1 MARNVLESSL
11 LGAGFSIIFQILCRI
26 LTFGINAYIVRH
38 VGREVLGIMNVRL
51 LLLES
56 TLLFLS
62 REAIN
67 RAALSANAQ
76 QRDKCPWG
84 QLINQMWLTV
94 PICLVLCAPCLYIW
108 LNWLSAVDEPFTQQY
123 EFGCYAVALSC
134 VLELL
139 AESSVF
145 VAQVFCFVKLKIVL
159 NTLHILVRS
168 AIFLWIVM
176 GNRQAAIYAFA
187 IAQLASAVTIVLGQY
202 GFFYFYIKRFKIFRE
217 KSISQ
222 QKKST
227 SSSGSKT
234 LISSWELSLFKHM
247 DDFPFAKLTDFLPG
261 FLTQSHEKYLNR
273 ELQTL
278 TLSFVK
284 QGILKQILT
293 EGEKYV
299 MSVSPVLS
307 FGEQATYDVVNNLGS
322 LAARFIFRPIED
334 SSYFYFT
341 QTVSRDTRLAK
352 QPVERVRQASNVL
365 NNLLLGVSSIGLLAF
380 TFGQSY
386 SHTVLLLYG
395 GEDFVSGGLPQSLLQ
410 WHCLAIYL
418 LAINGISEGYMF
430 ATNTSRDIDKYN
442 YLMAIFSISFLVL
455 SYILTGIFGPVG
467 FIFANCINM
476 ASRILYSTHY
486 IRQQYQPLGLN
497 PLQGL
502 WPGKLFGG
510 ALICAGAVCYWY
522 QSSSL
527 GLHLGIGLVAG
538 LICLLFWAFAHWDLV
553 RLAWIYG
560 RRIKI
565 E

>member
-1 MARNVLESSL
+1 MARNVLQSSL

-26 LTFGINAYIVRH
+26 LTFGINAYIVRN

-67 RAALSANAQ
+67 RAALSANSQ
-76 QRDKCPWG
+76 QREKCSWA

-94 PICLVLCAPCLYIW
+94 PICAALCVPCLYIW
-108 LNWLSAVDEPFTQQY
+108 LHWLSAVDAPYSAQY
-123 EFGCYAVALSC
+123 EFACYAVALSC
-134 VLELL
+134 VLELV
-139 AESSVF
+139 AESTVF

-168 AIFLWIVM
+168 AIFLWIVT
-176 GNRQAAIYAFA
+176 GDRSAAINAFA
-187 IAQLASAVTIVLGQY
+187 IAQLSSALTIVLGQY
-202 GFFYFYIKRFKIFRE
+202 GFFLFYINRFNDFKLRQQTR
-217 KSISQ
+217 KSKAVQ
-222 QKKST
+222 APN
-227 SSSGSKT
+227 
-234 LISSWELSLFKHM
+234 SWERSLFDHM
-247 DDFPFAKLTDFLPG
+247 DDFPFTKLSQLLPG
-261 FLTQSHEKYLNR
+261 VLSCSGGEPWLNR

-284 QGILKQILT
+284 QGVLKQILT

-322 LAARFIFRPIED
+322 MAARFIFRPIED
-334 SSYFYFT
+334 SAYFYFT
-341 QTVSRDTRLAK
+341 QTIARDTRLSK
-352 QPVERVRQASNVL
+352 QPPERVRQASSVL

-386 SHTVLLLYG
+386 SHTLLLLYG
-395 GEDFVSGGLPQSLLQ
+395 GEDFVAGGLPQRLLQ

-418 LAINGISEGYMF
+418 LSVNGISEGYMF

-476 ASRILYSTHY
+476 LGRILYSTRY
-486 IRQQYQPLGLN
+486 IWHQYQPLGLN

-510 ALICAGAVCYWY
+510 TLVLAGLACYWY
-522 QSSSL
+522 RNAVFST
-527 GLHLGIGLVAG
+527 HMGIGLAAGVLCLVAWA
-538 LICLLFWAFAHWDLV
+538 LAHRDLMLLGWK
-553 RLAWIYG
+553 YG

>member
-1 MARNVLESSL
+1 MARNVLQSSL

-67 RAALSANAQ
+67 RAALSANSQ
-76 QRDKCPWG
+76 QRDKCSWA

-94 PICLVLCAPCLYIW
+94 PICAALCVPCLYIW
-108 LNWLSAVDEPFTQQY
+108 LHWLSAVDAPYSGQY
-123 EFGCYAVALSC
+123 VFACYAVALSC
-134 VLELL
+134 VLELT
-139 AESSVF
+139 AESTVF
-145 VAQVFCFVKLKIVL
+145 VSQVFCFVKLKIVL

-168 AIFLWIVM
+168 IIFLWIVT
-176 GNRQAAIYAFA
+176 GDRSAAITAFA
-187 IAQLASAVTIVLGQY
+187 IAQLASAITIVVGQY
-202 GFFYFYIKRFKIFRE
+202 GFFQYYIRRFNDFKHHQGRKN
-217 KSISQ
+217 KS
-222 QKKST
+222 
-227 SSSGSKT
+227 
-234 LISSWELSLFKHM
+234 SSWERSLFENM
-247 DDFPFAKLTDFLPG
+247 DDFPFTKLSELLPG
-261 FLTQSHEKYLNR
+261 VLNRSDDGFFNR

-284 QGILKQILT
+284 QGVLKQILT

-322 LAARFIFRPIED
+322 MAARFIFRPIED
-334 SSYFYFT
+334 SAYFYFT
-341 QTVSRDTRLAK
+341 QTISRDTRLAK
-352 QPVERVRQASNVL
+352 QPPERVRQASSVL
-365 NNLLLGVSSIGLLAF
+365 HNLLLGVSSIGLLAF
-380 TFGQSY
+380 TFGQNY
-386 SHTVLLLYG
+386 SHTLLLLYG
-395 GEDFVSGGLPQSLLQ
+395 GEDFVAGGLPQRLLQ

-418 LAINGISEGYMF
+418 LSVNGISEGYMF

-476 ASRILYSTHY
+476 LGRIVYSTWY
-486 IRQQYQPLGLN
+486 IRHQYQPLSLN

-510 ALICAGAVCYWY
+510 TLMFAGVICYRYHDAILAT
-522 QSSSL
+522 
-527 GLHLGIGLVAG
+527 HLGVGLGAG
-538 LICLLFWAFAHWDLV
+538 ILCLLAWSLAHRELV
-553 RLAWIYG
+553 HLAWKYG

>member
-1 MARNVLESSL
+1 MARNVLQSSL

-26 LTFGINAYIVRH
+26 LTFGINAYIVRN

-67 RAALSANAQ
+67 RAALSANSQ
-76 QRDKCPWG
+76 QRDKCSWA

-94 PICLVLCAPCLYIW
+94 PICAALCIPCLYIW
-108 LNWLSAVDEPFTQQY
+108 LHWLSAVDAPYSSQY
-123 EFGCYAVALSC
+123 VFACYAVALSC

-139 AESSVF
+139 AESAVF
-145 VAQVFCFVKLKIVL
+145 VSQVFCFVKLKIVL

-168 AIFLWIVM
+168 IIFLWIVT
-176 GNRQAAIYAFA
+176 GDRSVAILAFA
-187 IAQLASAVTIVLGQY
+187 IAQLASAFTIVLGQY
-202 GFFYFYIKRFKIFRE
+202 GFFHYYIRRFNDFKL
-217 KSISQ
+217 Q
-222 QKKST
+222 QQQQGRK
-227 SSSGSKT
+227 SKT
-234 LISSWELSLFKHM
+234 VPETSSWERSLFENM
-247 DDFPFAKLTDFLPG
+247 DDFPFTKLSELLPG
-261 FLTQSHEKYLNR
+261 VISRSGDGFFNR

-284 QGILKQILT
+284 QGVLKQILT

-322 LAARFIFRPIED
+322 MAARFIFRPIED
-334 SSYFYFT
+334 SAYFYFT
-341 QTVSRDTRLAK
+341 QTIARDTRLAK
-352 QPVERVRQASNVL
+352 QPPERVRQASSVL
-365 NNLLLGVSSIGLLAF
+365 HNLLLGVSSIGLIAF

-386 SHTVLLLYG
+386 SHTLLLLYG
-395 GEDFVSGGLPQSLLQ
+395 GEDFVAGGLPQQLLQ

-418 LAINGISEGYMF
+418 LSVNGISEGYMF

-476 ASRILYSTHY
+476 LGRILYSTWY
-486 IRQQYQPLGLN
+486 IRQQYQPLSLN

-510 ALICAGAVCYWY
+510 T
-522 QSSSL
+522 
-527 GLHLGIGLVAG
+527 LVIAG
-538 LICLLFWAFAHWDLV
+538 LICYWYKYAIFSTHMGVGLGTGIFCL
-553 RLAWIYG
+553 LAWALAHRELVHLAWKYS

>member
-1 MARNVLESSL
+1 MPRNVLQSSL

-26 LTFGINAYIVRH
+26 LTFSINAYIVRN

-67 RAALSANAQ
+67 RAALSAKPQ
-76 QRDKCPWG
+76 QSDKCSWA
-84 QLINQMWLTV
+84 QLINQIWLTV
-94 PICLVLCAPCLYIW
+94 PICAALCVPCVYIW
-108 LNWLSAVDEPFTQQY
+108 LHWLSAVDEPYTVQY
-123 EFGCYAVALSC
+123 KFACYAVAISC
-134 VLELL
+134 VLELV
-139 AESSVF
+139 AESTVF

-159 NTLHILVRS
+159 NTLHIFVRS

-176 GNRQAAIYAFA
+176 GDRNAAINAFA
-187 IAQLASAVTIVLGQY
+187 IAQLSSALTIVLGMY
-202 GFFYFYIKRFKIFRE
+202 GFFLYYINSFNSFKLAAR
-217 KSISQ
+217 KP
-222 QKKST
+222 
-227 SSSGSKT
+227 KT
-234 LISSWELSLFKHM
+234 LSNWERQLFEHM
-247 DDFPFAKLTDFLPG
+247 DDFPFTKLSQLLPG
-261 FLTQSHEKYLNR
+261 VLSTQSSSGSHFNR

-284 QGILKQILT
+284 QGVLKQILT

-322 LAARFIFRPIED
+322 MAARFIFRPIED
-334 SSYFYFT
+334 SAYFYFT
-341 QTVSRDTRLAK
+341 QTISRETRLSK
-352 QPVERVRQASNVL
+352 QPPDRVRQASSVL
-365 NNLLLGVSSIGLLAF
+365 RNLLLGVSSIGLLAL

-386 SHTVLLLYG
+386 SHTLLLFYG
-395 GEDFVSGGLPQSLLQ
+395 GEEFVAGGLPQRLLQ

-418 LAINGISEGYMF
+418 LAVNGISEGYMF

-476 ASRILYSTHY
+476 LGRILYSSRY
-486 IRQQYQPLGLN
+486 IRQQYQQLGLN

-502 WPGKLFGG
+502 WPGKLFSGT
-510 ALICAGAVCYWY
+510 LFMAGFLCYWY
-522 QSSSL
+522 KDAVLLS
-527 GLHLGIGLVAG
+527 HLGMGLATGV
-538 LICLLFWAFAHWDLV
+538 LCLLAWALANRDLV
-553 RLAWIYG
+553 QMAWKYG